1 MYHKIVHAG
10 KRTLYTWWKSMI
22 EVAVPALQLQSYC
35 AMLYTGH
42 KLAVA
47 EGWD

>member
-1 MYHKIVHAG
+1 MVE
-10 KRTLYTWWKSMI
+10 SMI
-22 EVAVPALQLQSYC
+22 EVAVLALQLRSYCAMQLQSYC

-42 KLAVA
+42 TLAVA